1 MTATAGDASPGDL
14 LVLPDGLRVRNA
26 PTVAADY
33 RLTVPPTVDRV
44 RVQVGT
50 SATREAPTATRGS
63 AVDTVIALTHG
74 AARDRYTV
82 LLRLAP

>member
-1 MTATAGDASPGDL
+1 MRT
-14 LVLPDGLRVRNA
+14 RVARPACSA
-26 PTVAADY
+26 PTW
-33 RLTVPPTVDRV
+33 R
-44 RVQVGT
+44 Q
-50 SATREAPTATRGS
+50 APTATRGS